1 MSNIR
6 SVRDL
11 EGRLIKREE
20 EKKLP
25 EDQKPGSGYS
35 VPLSVCGRGSMKRI
49 QEDITEREESSS
61 SSRDLYEAMW
71 TFYLLMDKT
80 GGRITNIVNQ
90 DLGFV

>member
-1 MSNIR
+1 
-6 SVRDL
+6 
-11 EGRLIKREE
+11 
-20 EKKLP
+20 
-25 EDQKPGSGYS
+25 
-35 VPLSVCGRGSMKRI
+35 MKRI
-49 QEDITEREESSS
+49 RQCEQEDITEREESSS

>member
-49 QEDITEREESSS
+49 RQCEQEDITEREESSS
-61 SSRDLYEAMW
+61 SSRDLCLY
-71 TFYLLMDKT
+71 
-80 GGRITNIVNQ
+80 I
-90 DLGFV
+90 LGNVDVLSSYG

>member
-49 QEDITEREESSS
+49 RQCERENITEREERSSS
-61 SSRDLYEAMW
+61 TRDLYEAMW

-80 GGRITNIVNQ
+80 GGGESLI
-90 DLGFV
+90 L